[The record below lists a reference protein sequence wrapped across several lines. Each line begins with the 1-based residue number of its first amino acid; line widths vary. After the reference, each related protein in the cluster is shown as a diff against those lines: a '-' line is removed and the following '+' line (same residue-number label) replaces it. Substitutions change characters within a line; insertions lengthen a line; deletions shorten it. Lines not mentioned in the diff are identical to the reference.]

1 MSALADVR
9 GMRFRDRYGPWAVV
23 TGASDGIGA
32 AMAGRLAAE
41 GLHLLLVARRAD
53 RLAQL
58 CELLTDMHGIKVRV
72 LPLDLSEPD
81 SITPLAQACE
91 GLDVGLVV
99 AAAGFGSSGA
109 FAASDLGAERQML
122 AVNCRA
128 VLDLS
133 HWAASRLAARGRGGL
148 ILFGSIVGFQ
158 GVPGSAHY
166 AATKAW
172 VQTLAEGLNLEL
184 KSAQVDVLSSAPG
197 PVHTGFAARAG
208 LQMQQALDAETV
220 AAATLAALGRRMTVA
235 PGWLSKL
242 LHFALTGLPRAIRAR
257 IMGRVMSRMI
267 DHGSSAPRAVSNSG
281 R

>member
-1 MSALADVR
+1 MSALAAVR
-9 GMRFRDRYGPWAVV
+9 GLRFRDRYGPWAVV

-32 AMAGRLAAE
+32 AVAGRLAAE
-41 GLHLLLVARRAD
+41 GLNLLLVARRAD

-58 CELLTDMHGIKVRV
+58 CEQLTGAHDIKARV
-72 LPLDLSEPD
+72 LPLDLAEPD

-91 GLDVGLVV
+91 GLDIGLVV

-109 FAASDLGAERQML
+109 FAAGDRAAERQML

-128 VLDLS
+128 VLDLA
-133 HWAASRLAARGRGGL
+133 HWAAPRLAARGRGGL

-172 VQTLAEGLNLEL
+172 VQTLAEGLHLEL
-184 KSAQVDVLSSAPG
+184 KAAQVDVLSSAPG
-197 PVHTGFAARAG
+197 PVHSGFAARAG
-208 LQMQQALDAETV
+208 LRMQQALDADTV

-242 LHFALTGLPRAIRAR
+242 LHLALTGLPRAIRAR

-267 DHGSSAPRAVSNSG
+267 DHGRTAPRTVPNSG
-281 R
+281 G